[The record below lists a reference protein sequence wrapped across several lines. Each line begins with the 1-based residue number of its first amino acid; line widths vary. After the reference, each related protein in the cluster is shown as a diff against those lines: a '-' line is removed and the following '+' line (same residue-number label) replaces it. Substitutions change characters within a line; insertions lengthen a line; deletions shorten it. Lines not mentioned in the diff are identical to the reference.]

1 MDLNIFRII
10 NKMAGRSRLLDM
22 IMITIS
28 KKARYLYVLLL
39 IILWFRNKNYKKHS
53 LLTGVSVGVTYIIT
67 FIIKFFNY
75 QPRPFVN
82 HEVHLLPP
90 VPAKKDSS
98 FLSKHTA
105 LAFAAAVS
113 VLLYQRIFGKIMW
126 YLGIFIGISRI
137 WMGHHYP
144 YEIIRSAALGSIA
157 SFMVHLTKKLWDPF
171 LSRFIYS
178 YNRFCSFLK
187 FQLK

>member
-1 MDLNIFRII
+1 VDYKIFSVI
-10 NKMAGRSRLLDM
+10 NQLAGRFRLLDM
-22 IMITIS
+22 IMIIIS
-28 KKARYLYVLLL
+28 RKTRYVYVALL
-39 IILWFRNKNYKKHS
+39 IILWFRNKNYKKLL

-75 QPRPFVN
+75 QPRPYVN

-90 VPAKKDSS
+90 IPAKKDSS
-98 FLSKHTA
+98 YLSKHTA
-105 LAFAAAVS
+105 LAFSAAIS
-113 VLLYQRIFGKIMW
+113 VILYQRIFGKIMC

-144 YEIIRSAALGSIA
+144 FEIIRSAALGSMA

-171 LSRFIYS
+171 LSRLIYS
-178 YNRFCSFLK
+178 YNRFCAFLK
-187 FQLK
+187 FQ